1 MTHARKLKN
10 KYFTNTDRTVLHL
23 NYTKML
29 IIKDSFVPIFM
40 MNVMTEFSLVFFPF
54 CGRNIL
60 TSLSFGFICISIV
73 RLSRVGSS
81 YLDMFSKEG
90 WYCIQIYH
98 VWEGYLRK
106 IPVERRQISR
116 AECRAKFSL
125 KTGIFRQ
132 YPSQTW
138 SICLFT
144 PNII

>member
-29 IIKDSFVPIFM
+29 IIMDSFVPIFM

-116 AECRAKFSL
+116 AERRRNLVSRLVFFAN
-125 KTGIFRQ
+125 
-132 YPSQTW
+132 
-138 SICLFT
+138 T
-144 PNII
+144 PPKHDISV

>member
-1 MTHARKLKN
+1 LTHARKLKN

-54 CGRNIL
+54 CGRSIL
-60 TSLSFGFICISIV
+60 TALSFGFICISIV
-73 RLSRVGSS
+73 RLSRVGSP
-81 YLDMFSKEG
+81 YLDIFSKEG

-106 IPVERRQISR
+106 IPVERQKFPEPKGEGNLVSR
-116 AECRAKFSL
+116 L
-125 KTGIFRQ
+125 I
-132 YPSQTW
+132 Y
-138 SICLFT
+138 LFNYT
-144 PNII
+144 EYYLEHWLNK